1 MTIALP
7 ADASALENGLIE
19 IARRAGAAM
28 MKIYDTDFEVR
39 SKDDAS
45 PVTEADD
52 AAEAVIL
59 PGLRALTPNVKI
71 VSEESA
77 AAGDIPDVNGDTD
90 FFWLVDPLDGTKE
103 FIKRNGEFTVN
114 IALIAK
120 GVPVLGVVYAPA
132 IEKLYYGGPDGAKL
146 IEGNG
151 DIDDT
156 TRAITVRDMPDDGVV
171 VVGSRSH
178 GDPEAMKAFLG
189 DLAVKELRPA
199 GSSLKLCLLAEG
211 VADLYPRLGPTMEWD
226 IGAGHAVLA
235 AAGGVVENMDGTRFA
250 YGKADFRNPFFI
262 ARSPSVP
269 VQHQG

>member
-1 MTIALP
+1 MTTALP
-7 ADASALENGLIE
+7 ASADALENGLTE
-19 IARRAGAAM
+19 IARLAGAAIM
-28 MKIYDTDFEVR
+28 NIYKTDFDVR

-52 AAEAVIL
+52 AAEAIIL
-59 PGLRALTPNVKI
+59 PGLRALTPDVKI

-77 AAGDIPDVNGDTD
+77 AKGDVPDVDGDTD

-120 GVPVLGVVYAPA
+120 GQPVLGVVYAPA
-132 IEKLYYGGPDGAKL
+132 LDKLYYGDPSGAKL
-146 IEGNG
+146 IEG
-151 DIDDT
+151 DIT
-156 TRAITVRDMPDDGVV
+156 PEIRKIAVRDMPEDGVV

-178 GDPEAMKAFLG
+178 GDPEAMKSFLG
-189 DLAVKELRPA
+189 DLKVKELRPA
-199 GSSLKLCLLAEG
+199 GSSLKLCLLATGE
-211 VADLYPRLGPTMEWD
+211 ADLYPRLGPTMEWD
-226 IGAGHAVLA
+226 IGAGHAVLK
-235 AAGGVVENMDGTRFA
+235 AAGGVVENMDGSQFQ

-269 VQHQG
+269 VTYQT

>member
-1 MTIALP
+1 MTVVLP
-7 ADASALENGLIE
+7 ADAAALENGLIE
-19 IARRAGAAM
+19 IARKAGAAIM
-28 MKIYDTDFEVR
+28 AIYQTDFDVR

-45 PVTEADD
+45 PVTEADE

-59 PGLRALTPNVKI
+59 PGLRALTPDVKI

-77 AAGDIPDVNGDTD
+77 AKGDVPDVTGDTD

-120 GVPVLGVVYAPA
+120 GTPVLGVVYAPA
-132 IEKLYYGGPDGAKL
+132 IDKLYYGGPEGAKL
-146 IEGNG
+146 IEGDVMAPKTN
-151 DIDDT
+151 
-156 TRAITVRDMPDDGVV
+156 AISVREMPDDGVV

-199 GSSLKLCLLAEG
+199 GSSLKLCLVAAG
-211 VADLYPRLGPTMEWD
+211 DADLYPRLGPTMEWD

-235 AAGGVVENMDGTRFA
+235 AAGGVVENMDGSGFV

-269 VQHQG
+269 VSYQD

>member
-1 MTIALP
+1 MTVALP
-7 ADASALENGLIE
+7 ADADALENGLIE
-19 IARRAGAAM
+19 IARKAGAAM
-28 MKIYDTDFEVR
+28 MEIYQTDFDVR

-59 PGLRALTPNVKI
+59 PGLRALTPDVKI

-77 AAGDIPDVNGDTD
+77 AKGDVPDVNGETD

-114 IALIAK
+114 VALIAK
-120 GVPVLGVVYAPA
+120 GKPVLGVVYAPA
-132 IEKLYYGGPDGAKL
+132 IDKLYYGGPDGAKL
-146 IEGNG
+146 IEG
-151 DIDDT
+151 DVMEPKT
-156 TRAITVRDMPDDGVV
+156 TAISVREMPEDGVV

-199 GSSLKLCLLAEG
+199 GSSLKLCLVAAGE
-211 VADLYPRLGPTMEWD
+211 ADLYPRLGPTMEWD

-235 AAGGVVENMDGTRFA
+235 AAGGVVENMDGSGFV

-269 VQHQG
+269 VKYEN

>member
-1 MTIALP
+1 MTLALP
-7 ADASALENGLIE
+7 ADAQALENGLIE

-28 MKIYDTDFEVR
+28 MKIYQTDFEIR

-45 PVTEADD
+45 PVTEADE
-52 AAEAVIL
+52 AAEAIIL
-59 PGLRALTPNVKI
+59 PGLHALTPDVKI
-71 VSEESA
+71 VSEESVA
-77 AAGDIPDVNGDTD
+77 KGDVPDVSGETD

-114 IALIAK
+114 IALISH

-146 IEGNG
+146 IEG
-151 DIDDT
+151 DVSPKT
-156 TRAITVRDMPDDGVV
+156 THIKVRPMPEDGVV

-189 DLAVKELRPA
+189 DLPVKELRPA
-199 GSSLKLCLLAEG
+199 GSSLKLCLIAAGE
-211 VADLYPRLGPTMEWD
+211 ADLYPRLGRTMEWD
-226 IGAGHAVLA
+226 IGAGHAVLK
-235 AAGGVVENMDGTRFA
+235 AAGGIVENLDGSAFV
-250 YGKADFRNPFFI
+250 YGKNGFDNPFFI

-269 VQHQG
+269 VTYQK